1 MTRIQSLTF
10 ASIFILLFSWSLP
23 SWSQDTASP
32 SDENAKDAQ
41 SSESKEAKKD
51 EVTLQGVFEATK
63 TSEIVLRPQEWSML
77 TVAESVDHGTQVGKG
92 DTLLKLDREKI
103 DTAIREAES
112 TLANEKLSLET
123 AEIKFALAR
132 RSQALAMAATE
143 TAERVAN
150 EDFKEF
156 VTSGRDRQVV
166 STKRSVQSAKD
177 SLAYQQEEL
186 NYFVH
191 LDMADPVLI

>member
-123 AEIKFALAR
+123 SDLTLPRNIKGLPRFCSCWAFIFCCWQR
-132 RSQALAMAATE
+132 
-143 TAERVAN
+143 
-150 EDFKEF
+150 F
-156 VTSGRDRQVV
+156 
-166 STKRSVQSAKD
+166 
-177 SLAYQQEEL
+177 
-186 NYFVH
+186 
-191 LDMADPVLI
+191 